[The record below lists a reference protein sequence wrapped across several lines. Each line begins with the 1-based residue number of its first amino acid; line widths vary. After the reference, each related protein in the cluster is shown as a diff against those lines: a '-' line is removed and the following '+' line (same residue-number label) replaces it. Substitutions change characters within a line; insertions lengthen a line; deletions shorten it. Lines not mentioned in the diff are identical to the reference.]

1 MSLSS
6 RSAEGFPVRQ
16 LLFVAATALACFWAF
31 AGTAQAAC
39 SYPDAEQ
46 VFAAWQ
52 DEGYY
57 QLAPDGG
64 LEEGGNGWTLAGG
77 AALVAG
83 NETSYLN
90 SPNDAYSLSIPF
102 GGSATSPRVCV
113 DANTPTFR
121 LMAVNSG
128 SESSKLRVTVT
139 YELATGTKTRSND
152 VRAEDEWEPTKPLQL
167 DVDGEV
173 ERVARIS
180 FAPRDEKGTWQVDDL
195 YIDPFARH

>member
-1 MSLSS
+1 MFLSS
-6 RSAEGFPVRQ
+6 PFLDGFSIRGLLLAAMMAGFGLFASAS
-16 LLFVAATALACFWAF
+16 A
-31 AGTAQAAC
+31 AQAAC

-64 LEEGGNGWTLAGG
+64 LEEGGTGWTLAGG

-83 NETSYLN
+83 NEEHHLN
-90 SPNDAYSLSIPF
+90 GPDDATSLSIPY

-113 DANTPTFR
+113 DANTPVFR
-121 LMAVNSG
+121 LLALNAG
-128 SESSKLRVTVT
+128 AESSKLRVTVI
-139 YELATGTKTRSND
+139 YELSNEVRTRNSD

-180 FAPRDEKGTWQVDDL
+180 FAPRDDKGVWQVDDL
-195 YIDPFARH
+195 YIDPFARR

>member
-1 MSLSS
+1 MFLSS
-6 RSAEGFPVRQ
+6 PVLNGFSIRGLLLAAMVTGLGLFASVSA
-16 LLFVAATALACFWAF
+16 
-31 AGTAQAAC
+31 AQAAC

-64 LEEGGNGWTLAGG
+64 LEEGGTGWTLAGG
-77 AALVAG
+77 AELVAG
-83 NETSYLN
+83 NEDHHLN
-90 SPNDAYSLSIPF
+90 SPEDATSLSIPY

-113 DANTPTFR
+113 DANTPVFR
-121 LMAVNSG
+121 LLALNAG
-128 SESSKLRVTVT
+128 SESSKLRVTVI
-139 YELATGTKTRSND
+139 YELSNEVKTRNSD

-180 FAPRDEKGTWQVDDL
+180 FAPRDDKGIWQVDDL
-195 YIDPFARH
+195 YIDPFARR

>member
-1 MSLSS
+1 MSPSS
-6 RSAEGFPVRQ
+6 PAEGLPVNR
-16 LLFVAATALACFWAF
+16 LLLAATATLVCLWVF
-31 AGTAQAAC
+31 ASTAQAAC

-64 LEEGGNGWTLAGG
+64 LEEGGTGWTLAGG

-90 SPNDAYSLSIPF
+90 SPSDAYSLSIPF

-113 DANTPTFR
+113 DANTPSFR

-128 SESSKLRVTVT
+128 AESSKLRVTVI
-139 YELATGTKTRSND
+139 YELATTGTKTRNTD

-167 DVDGEV
+167 DIDGEV

>member
-6 RSAEGFPVRQ
+6 HSLDGFSIRR
-16 LLFVAATALACFWAF
+16 LLIGGILALVGFLACAS
-31 AGTAQAAC
+31 AAQAAC
-39 SYPDAEQ
+39 AYPDAEQ

-90 SPNDAYSLSIPF
+90 SPNDAFSLSIPF

-113 DANTPTFR
+113 DANTPAFR
-121 LMAVNSG
+121 LMTVNSG
-128 SESSKLRVTVT
+128 AESSKLRVTVI
-139 YELATGTKTRSND
+139 YELTTGTKTRNSD